1 VHDAEFVIIIFA
13 LLILAGLA
21 VIWMGMQ
28 SRRQI
33 REMEHRERLAMIER
47 GLAPP
52 PETDPGGFEERF
64 KPAQHTETAGELRAR
79 SAGIIMIGL
88 GLAFMFMLTFAAGEP
103 GVGIGVGGAF
113 ALIGAAFFVNAV
125 ILNRSRPQVPPSFP
139 APLRRSEP
147 PKPPSDTA
155 SS

>member
-1 VHDAEFVIIIFA
+1 VQDAEFVVIIFA

-47 GLAPP
+47 GLSPP
-52 PETDPGGFEERF
+52 PETDPGAFEERF
-64 KPAQHTETAGELRAR
+64 KPAQPTETPGELRAR
-79 SAGIIMIGL
+79 SAGVIMIGL

-103 GVGIGVGGAF
+103 GAF

-125 ILNRSRPQVPPSFP
+125 MLNRSRPQAPPPFP

-147 PKPPSDTA
+147 PKPPSDIA